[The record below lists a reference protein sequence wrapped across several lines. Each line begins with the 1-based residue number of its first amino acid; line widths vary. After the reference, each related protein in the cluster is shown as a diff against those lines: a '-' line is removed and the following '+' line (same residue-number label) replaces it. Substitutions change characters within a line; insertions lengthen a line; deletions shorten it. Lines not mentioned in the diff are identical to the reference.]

1 MPKKRAS
8 GEEIVAHFDSYPKAA
23 GNAEKRVA
31 VTAKYFKIK
40 PETVKKHLRFW
51 WPGKKYLKE
60 FEQEERTRVRWDR
73 PTNDLLEAMN
83 RHGSVAKAAKAAG
96 TRFIV
101 VGGAAPLRLP
111 EDPSHTVLTAPGF
124 LPESSVPIATA
135 CQQQHDWVLPQLGEL
150 GSYLCSPAMLLPGT
164 RTGSYRVGDDTLI
177 TDDDGNSHISMEDFA
192 VAALDEVEH
201 SNHTGRRFTVGD

>member
-60 FEQEERTRVRWDR
+60 FEQKEKTRVYWDR

-83 RHGSVAKAAKAAG
+83 RHGSVAKAAKALKTTPMTLAKALQ
-96 TRFIV
+96 RHQIEH
-101 VGGAAPLRLP
+101 R
-111 EDPSHTVLTAPGF
+111 
-124 LPESSVPIATA
+124 
-135 CQQQHDWVLPQLGEL
+135 WVLAK
-150 GSYLCSPAMLLPGT
+150 PALE
-164 RTGSYRVGDDTLI
+164 R
-177 TDDDGNSHISMEDFA
+177 
-192 VAALDEVEH
+192 
-201 SNHTGRRFTVGD
+201 